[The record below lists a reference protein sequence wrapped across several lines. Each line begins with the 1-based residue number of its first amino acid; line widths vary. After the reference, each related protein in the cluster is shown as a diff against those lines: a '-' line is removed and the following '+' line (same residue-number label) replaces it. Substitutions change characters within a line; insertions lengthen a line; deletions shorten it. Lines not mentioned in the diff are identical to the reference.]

1 VKATVQTPRAPSAP
15 ERCGPLM
22 VEGKTGTKA
31 DHQARLF
38 MAEYLLSL
46 PVDIDPQINTSD

>member
-1 VKATVQTPRAPSAP
+1 LT
-15 ERCGPLM
+15 

-38 MAEYLLSL
+38 MAAYLLPL
-46 PVDIDPQINTSD
+46 PVDIDPPINTSD